1 MTTTLTAQQIEHLK
15 TLQKEEINGHYTYA
29 KLAKV
34 VKDENN
40 AAVIKRIS
48 GEEMKHYE
56 VWKSYT
62 GVNVKPNHFKVNLY
76 FWIAKILGLTFG
88 IRLMEQGEEKVQVIY
103 RALVDSIPEAAQIL
117 DDEEKHEEELMGMLD
132 EESLRYAGSVVL
144 GLNDALVEL
153 TGALAGL
160 TFAFKDSRTIALAGL
175 VTGISAALS
184 MAASDYLSNKADDDG
199 KDPTRSAIYTGFT
212 YLITVMILVAP
223 YLLASNYIVS
233 LVWTLVNA
241 ILVIAL
247 FNYYISVAR
256 GYDFKV
262 RFFEMAAIS
271 MGVAL
276 LSFLLSNVISAWLCV
291 KGA

>member
-1 MTTTLTAQQIEHLK
+1 MTIITAQQKEHLK
-15 TLQKEEINGHYTYA
+15 VLQREEINGHFTYA
-29 KLAKV
+29 KLADV
-34 VKDENN
+34 VKDANN
-40 AAVIKRIS
+40 ASVIKRIS
-48 GEEMKHYE
+48 SEEMKHYN

-62 GVNVKPNHFKVNLY
+62 GEDIKPNKFKINLY
-76 FWIAKILGLTFG
+76 YWIAKILGLTFG
-88 IRLMEQGEEKVQVIY
+88 IRLMEQGEEKVQEIY
-103 RALVDSIPEAAQIL
+103 SKLLDSIPEAAQIL
-117 DDEEKHEEELMGMLD
+117 ADEEKHEDELMEMLD

-175 VTGISAALS
+175 ITGISASFS

-199 KDPTRSAIYTGFT
+199 KNPTRSAIYTGIA
-212 YLITVMILVAP
+212 YLITVMLLIMP
-223 YLLASNYIVS
+223 YLILNNYIFS

-256 GYDFKV
+256 GYNFKQ
-262 RFFEMAAIS
+262 RFFEMAGIS
-271 MGVAL
+271 MGVAIF
-276 LSFLLSNVISAWLCV
+276 SFLLGNVISGWLGV
-291 KGA
+291 KSS